1 MSALT
6 AVAPWGE
13 KCLCGIALWLRCQH
27 LRLLLIEV
35 RNVVCLPF
43 FWDVSINGC
52 CSMRSGMLC
61 SPFFQMSAFTAVAQ
75 RSEECC
81 DMPFDWDVS
90 IYDSCSM
97 RSGMLCDMPVV
108 WDVSIYDCRSM
119 RWGCCVIKPF
129 DWDVCIYDC
138 RSLKWG
144 VLCDSPF
151 FEMPAFTT
159 VAPWG
164 EDVEFG
170 HCLRCQH

>member
-6 AVAPWGE
+6 AVAPWDQE
-13 KCLCGIALWLRCQH
+13 CCVALFFRCQH
-27 LRLLLIEV
+27 LRLLLHEI
-35 RNVVCLPF
+35 RNVV
-43 FWDVSINGC
+43 WY
-52 CSMRSGMLC
+52 

-159 VAPWG
+159 VAPWDQ
-164 EDVEFG
+164 ECCPDTSCEMSSVVTLL
-170 HCLRCQH
+170 HTLCCVAH